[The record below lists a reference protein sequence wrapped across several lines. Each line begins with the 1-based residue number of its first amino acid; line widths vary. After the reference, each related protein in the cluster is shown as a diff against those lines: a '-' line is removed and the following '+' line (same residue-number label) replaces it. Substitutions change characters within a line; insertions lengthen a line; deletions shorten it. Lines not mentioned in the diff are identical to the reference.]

1 MRGVVGLGVEGG
13 GIEKKRKE
21 RKTHGH
27 RQQCGDCGGRRMRGG
42 GGWSGG
48 INGDVS
54 RLDLGW

>member
-1 MRGVVGLGVEGG
+1 MEGG

-27 RQQCGDCGGRRMRGG
+27 RQQCGDCWGRRMRGG
-42 GGWSGG
+42 GGRYGG